1 MKVYNDSISN
11 NLKES
16 KTLSHNILLAKCP
29 SFYIAD
35 FAMVELQQKEI
46 LEIPILFCLGEIIFL
61 DVSHTSYVSFADVY
75 LTYKMLISDIQMSKY
90 NLHLCMYL

>member
-1 MKVYNDSISN
+1 MIWK
-11 NLKES
+11 NLKHYP
-16 KTLSHNILLAKCP
+16 KILSLLSVLA
-29 SFYIAD
+29 SYIAD